1 MMSLSIGPL
10 ALPVAPIQLLLAYFL
25 AAWMVRWVFARADQ
39 GDAAASRHGLAKQ
52 AGDALLNAL
61 LLGLL
66 AGRMVFVAQNAQAY
80 ASEPWA
86 ALDVRDGGWNPWA
99 VAMFG
104 LAWVAWRQHGAPVL
118 RQALWAG
125 AVLGLGVWLGVTV
138 LLSHYQPTALP
149 EVTVVELESGRS
161 ALLPQVSLGKP
172 RVINLWASWCGP
184 CRQEMP
190 MLAAAQQRE
199 KSVDIL
205 FINEGESADAVRAY
219 LHANQPTLGHV
230 WLDPQSALGP
240 ALGSRGLPT
249 TLFVD
254 AQGRLVDTHMGV
266 LNGPALA
273 SKLKQLQF

>member
-1 MMSLSIGPL
+1 MLSLSIGPL
-10 ALPVAPIQLLLAYFL
+10 ALPVAPLKLLLSYLL
-25 AAWMVRWVFARADQ
+25 AAWLARWVFARTNR
-39 GDAAASRHGLAKQ
+39 GDATALEKGPGKQ
-52 AGDALLNAL
+52 AGDVLLNAL

-66 AGRMVFVAQNAQAY
+66 AGRLVFVAQHAQDY
-80 ASEPWA
+80 AAEPWA

-99 VAMFG
+99 VAVTG
-104 LAWVAWRQHGAPVL
+104 LAWVAWRKHGAPAL

-125 AVLGLGVWLGVTV
+125 AALGLGVWLASSV
-138 LLSHYQPTALP
+138 LLSFYQPKTLP
-149 EVTVVELESGRS
+149 QVQLVDLESGRS
-161 ALLPQVSLGKP
+161 APLPHLSPGKP

-190 MLAAAQQRE
+190 MLAVAQQRE
-199 KSVDIL
+199 TAVDIL

-219 LHANQPTLGHV
+219 LRAHQLALRHV

-254 AQGRLVDTHMGV
+254 AQGRVVDTHMGV